1 MKTMKKNPFKVIG
14 LILSVLMILCVLFI
28 AGLYFFNRI
37 SLKKE
42 SELIHQKGQLVEI
55 DGKNMNIYTEG
66 DGGKTLVFMAGANT
80 PAVIYDFKP
89 LFSQLTDEYKV
100 AVIEKFGYGYSDNY
114 DGDRSLSTMLR
125 QDREALKKAGIKGPY
140 ILCPHSASGLEA
152 ISWAQQYPDEVEAI
166 IGLDMAV
173 PEQFDYQIGDFD
185 KVKTQTY
192 EETTEEEAFYDFWM
206 YDMGGYRLYPIAKIF
221 PASASDKLTKEE
233 QAEYK
238 AVTYRW
244 YSQFYKTAMFR
255 EGLATVQQIQD
266 YKALR
271 NAEIPD
277 VPTLLFVSQDEATFN
292 AMLGENGLEKWKKIH
307 ENYIEGLSNGRIINL
322 ACGHYV
328 HVEAPEQISNELKEF
343 INDPDF

>member
-1 MKTMKKNPFKVIG
+1 MKTKKKNPFKVIG
-14 LILSVLMILCVLFI
+14 LVLLVLIVICALFI
-28 AGLYFFNRI
+28 AGLHFYDKS

-55 DGKNMNIYTEG
+55 DGKKMNIYTEG
-66 DGGKTLVFMAGANT
+66 SGDKTLVFMAGANT

-89 LFSQLTDEYKV
+89 LYSILNEDHQIV
-100 AVIEKFGYGYSDNY
+100 VIEKFGYGYSDDM

-125 QDREALKKAGIKGPY
+125 QDREALKKAGVEAPY

-152 ISWAQQYPDEVEAI
+152 ISWAAQYPDEVEAI

-185 KVKTQTY
+185 NVKTQTY
-192 EETTEEEAFYDFWM
+192 EETIVEDAFYDFWM
-206 YDMGGYRLYPIAKIF
+206 YDMGGYRLYPITKIF
-221 PASASDKLTKEE
+221 PAAASDKLTKEE

-238 AVTYRW
+238 AITYHW

-255 EGLATVQQIQD
+255 EGLATEQQVSD

-271 NAEIPD
+271 NIEKPD
-277 VPTLLFVSQDEATFN
+277 IPTLLFVSQDEATFN
-292 AMLGENGLEKWKKIH
+292 AMLGENGSEKWKKIH
-307 ENYIEGLSNGRIINL
+307 ENYIDGLSNGKIVQL
-322 ACGHYV
+322 DCGHYV
-328 HVEAPEQISNELKEF
+328 HVEAPEQISSELRKF
-343 INDPDF
+343 IDDLDS